1 MWHASVEN
9 LLSKY
14 CDESQIRE
22 NLHRQAYYHFKR
34 TLSWFQLPI
43 IILSAASGSLQF
55 LSKSFP
61 AYESG
66 IVTGTAT
73 ISISVSI
80 ISAIM
85 TYLKLG
91 EQQTKNEVA
100 QIAWQDFYNR
110 ISHQLN
116 LARELRDEPTE
127 FLQKI
132 KTDRDRLFEIS
143 PICSSKFILKVK
155 KRVLKHATDE
165 FQVPPYMNGFKHTR
179 VWREGN
185 EEDDEEEEIR
195 LDNREQG

>member
-1 MWHASVEN
+1 V
-9 LLSKY
+9 
-14 CDESQIRE
+14 
-22 NLHRQAYYHFKR
+22 
-34 TLSWFQLPI
+34 
-43 IILSAASGSLQF
+43 LSAVSGSLQF

-66 IVTGTAT
+66 IVTGTAS

-116 LARELRDEPTE
+116 LSRELREEPTE
-127 FLQKI
+127 FLNKI

-143 PICSSKFILKVK
+143 PICSSSFILSIK
-155 KRVLKHATDE
+155 KRVLKHATE
-165 FQVPPYMNGFKHTR
+165 AFQVPPYMNGFKHTR
-179 VWREGN
+179 VWRDRN
-185 EEDDEEEEIR
+185 DEEDEDVEEIR
-195 LDNREQG
+195 LDDREQGQL